1 MADGFP
7 LFNLKFAHARKV
19 LVVAP
24 HPDDETLGCGGLISL
39 LAQNGTAF
47 YIVFVTDG
55 SASHRNS
62 RAWPPARLAAQRE
75 QEARNALACLG
86 IPNAALLFLRLPDAN
101 MPAPGTLAWESA
113 VATVSDALRCFGP
126 ELALLPWR
134 RDPHCDHRASWL
146 LSRHALRQAPVRPD
160 TLEYAI
166 WLDEFGEVEDH
177 PKPREAERIRVDVRS
192 ALASKLAA
200 IAAHESQTTDLIA
213 DDAAGF
219 RLTPETIARLT
230 QSTEVFWRPINES
243 H

>member
-7 LFNLKFAHARKV
+7 LSGLAFAHARKI

-39 LAQNGTAF
+39 LAQNGSAF

-62 RAWPPARLAAQRE
+62 RAWPSARLAAQRE
-75 QEARNALACLG
+75 REARNALARLG
-86 IPNAALLFLRLPDAN
+86 VPNAALLFLRLPDAN
-101 MPAPGTLAWESA
+101 MPAPEAPTWENA
-113 VATVSDALRCFGP
+113 VATVSDILRRFAP
-126 ELALLPWR
+126 DLVLLPWR

-146 LSRHALRQAPVRPD
+146 LTQQALRQASVHPD

-166 WLDEFGEVEDH
+166 WLDEFGEVEDY
-177 PKPREAERIRVDVRS
+177 PKPREAERIRVNVGS
-192 ALASKLAA
+192 ALASKRAA

-213 DDAAGF
+213 DDPAGF
-219 RLTPETIARLT
+219 RLTPQTIERLT
-230 QSTEVFWRPINES
+230 QSTEVFWWPINES

>member
-7 LFNLKFAHARKV
+7 LSGLAFAHARKI

-39 LAQNGTAF
+39 LAQNGSAF

-62 RAWPPARLAAQRE
+62 RAWPSARLAAQRE
-75 QEARNALACLG
+75 REARNALARLG
-86 IPNAALLFLRLPDAN
+86 VPNAALLFLRLPDAN
-101 MPAPGTLAWESA
+101 MPAPEAPAWENA
-113 VATVSDALRCFGP
+113 VATVSDILQRFAPDLV
-126 ELALLPWR
+126 LLPWR

-146 LSRHALRQAPVRPD
+146 LTQHALRQASVHPD

-166 WLDEFGEVEDH
+166 WLDELGEVEDH
-177 PKPREAERIRVDVRS
+177 PKPGEVELIRLNVGS
-192 ALASKLAA
+192 ALASKRAA

-213 DDAAGF
+213 DDPAGF
-219 RLTPETIARLT
+219 RLTPQTIARLT
-230 QSTEVFWRPINES
+230 QSTEVFWWPINES